1 MSACNKSFG
10 VRDMNLQEMNKRA
23 QFAKFVEEL
32 KQKGIKGEQYR
43 QKIMQWHR
51 EHEDEPK
58 KTGTQIENEKARE
71 IEWDKRV
78 KIRKL
83 LIAFSK
89 VAQQSYLKKMPK
101 TFTKNDGNKFLI
113 ATILDQG
120 VSFEEA
126 WESPEILE
134 KRLGHLD
141 PDSISQMPATD
152 LARVIRS
159 PKSLHR
165 FPNKMAKYLK
175 DSCRLLST
183 KYKSDFRNVWS
194 DLDSS
199 QTSQIIERLIAF
211 SGIGQKKS
219 TMATRILW
227 ELGPLSNFETR
238 HIDIS
243 LDRHVVR
250 VFLRTGL
257 VNKEDSSVILYTA
270 RRLLPS
276 FPALLDPPSWKIGK
290 DFCHRSNPN
299 CYLCPLSEPCPKFVN
314 RIETISY

>member
-1 MSACNKSFG
+1 M
-10 VRDMNLQEMNKRA
+10 DLQEMRRQA

-32 KQKGIKGEQYR
+32 KQKGIRGEEYR

-51 EHEDEPK
+51 EHRDAPK
-58 KTGTQIENEKARE
+58 KMHKQTENKKAQE
-71 IEWDKRV
+71 IEWDKKI
-78 KIRKL
+78 KIREL

-101 TFTKNDGNKFLI
+101 TFTKDDANKFLI

-120 VSFEEA
+120 VGFEEA

-141 PDSISQMPATD
+141 PSSISQMSVAD

-165 FPNKMAKYLK
+165 FPNKMAGYLI
-175 DSCRLLST
+175 DSCRLLAT
-183 KYKSDFRNVWS
+183 RYKSDFRNVWKK
-194 DLDSS
+194 LDSR
-199 QTSQIIERLIAF
+199 QTSEIIKRLMDF
-211 SGIGQKKS
+211 DGIGQKKS

-238 HIDIS
+238 QIDIS

-257 VNKEDSSVILYTA
+257 VNREDSSDILYMA
-270 RRLLPS
+270 RQLFPT

-299 CYLCPLSEPCPKFVN
+299 CYLCPLSGICPKLVYK
-314 RIETISY
+314 IETINY

>member
-1 MSACNKSFG
+1 
-10 VRDMNLQEMNKRA
+10 MNSQEIYKRA

-32 KQKGIKGEQYR
+32 KQKEIRGEQYR

-51 EHEDEPK
+51 EYEDEPK
-58 KTGTQIENEKARE
+58 KMGIRIKNEKEQE
-71 IEWDKRV
+71 IEWDKKV
-78 KIRKL
+78 KIREL
-83 LIAFSK
+83 LIAFSE
-89 VAQQSYLKKMPK
+89 VAQQSYLEKMPK
-101 TFTKNDGNKFLI
+101 TFTKDDANKFLI

-126 WESPEILE
+126 WKGPTILE

-141 PDSISQMPATD
+141 PSLISQMSIAD
-152 LARVIRS
+152 LTRVIRS

-165 FPNKMAKYLK
+165 FPNRMAKYLK
-175 DSCRLLST
+175 DSYILLAT
-183 KYKSDFRNVWS
+183 RYKSDFRNVWK

-199 QTSQIIERLIAF
+199 QTGVIIKRLMDF
-211 SGIGQKKS
+211 KGIGQKKS

-227 ELGPLSNFETR
+227 ELGPLSNFETKE
-238 HIDIS
+238 IDIS

-257 VNKEDSSVILYTA
+257 VNREGSSDILYIA
-270 RRLLPS
+270 RQLFPT

-290 DFCHRSNPN
+290 DFCHRSNPK
-299 CYLCPLSEPCPKFVN
+299 CYLCPLSETCPKLVHKM
-314 RIETISY
+314 ETINY